1 MFKSI
6 ALAATLSLAAFSVAQ
21 AEGSFASASLSSP
34 VSRATQVIAGG
45 AVWTCE
51 GSSCRAPVTSDA
63 TLSVSACKQLAR
75 EAGPV
80 VDYAVDR
87 QKLSDAELQRCNG
100 GRSPR

>member
-1 MFKSI
+1 MFKTY
-6 ALAATLSLAAFSVAQ
+6 ALAAALTLAAFTSAH
-21 AEGSFASASLSSP
+21 AEGSFANASLASP
-34 VSRATQVIAGG
+34 IAKSTQVIAGG

-51 GSSCRAPVTSDA
+51 GSSCRAPATSDA